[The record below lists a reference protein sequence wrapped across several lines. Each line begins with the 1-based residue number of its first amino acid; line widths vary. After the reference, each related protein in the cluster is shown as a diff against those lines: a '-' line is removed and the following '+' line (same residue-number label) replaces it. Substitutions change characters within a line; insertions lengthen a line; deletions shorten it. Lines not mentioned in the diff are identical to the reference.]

1 MDAVQTPVGEMHCVC
16 VCVWGGGGGGGGGG
30 RAMVVEGASWTL
42 HQLE

>member
-16 VCVWGGGGGGGGGG
+16 GGGG
-30 RAMVVEGASWTL
+30 AMVVEGASWTL